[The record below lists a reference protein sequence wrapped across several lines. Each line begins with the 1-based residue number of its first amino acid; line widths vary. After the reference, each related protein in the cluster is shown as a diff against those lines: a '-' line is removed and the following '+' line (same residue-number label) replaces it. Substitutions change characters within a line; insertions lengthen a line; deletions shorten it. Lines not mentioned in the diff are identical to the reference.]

1 MAAALAIA
9 PDALLRSDDE
19 VLDELVRLTQ
29 RKRTEDLFAAE
40 MRVVQVELTHALWRL
55 LAQVNLKRGARLP
68 APLKVPRPW
77 AATQERKPVGQR
89 VSLSD
94 FVRRL
99 TKGA

>member
-19 VLDELVRLTQ
+19 VLDELVKLTQ
-29 RKRTEDLFAAE
+29 RKRTEELWSAE
-40 MRVVQVELTHALWRL
+40 MRAVQVELTHAVWRL
-55 LAQVNLKRGARLP
+55 LAQVNSKRGATLP

-77 AATQERKPVGQR
+77 ATREQKPKAQKM
-89 VSLSD
+89 SLSD

-99 TKGA
+99 GRGN